1 MTASRLK
8 GYTVRAR
15 LVPAAAEPNGNTRRF
30 YNYLDFFTAQTA
42 KPTSRCESG
51 RGLPHSKT
59 LREAVKG
66 MKFRR
71 SWSAA
76 VLCRFLLRAD
86 PSATGSTTTNF
97 VHHYPQARPMTKE
110 MPRNIFFR
118 SLTYSRRGPASV
130 ISLFPKLGRM

>member
-51 RGLPHSKT
+51 SPLAAFCYERIRRRQAQQRQT
-59 LREAVKG
+59 L
-66 MKFRR
+66 F
-71 SWSAA
+71 
-76 VLCRFLLRAD
+76 
-86 PSATGSTTTNF
+86 
-97 VHHYPQARPMTKE
+97 HHYPHARPMTKE
-110 MPRNIFFR
+110 MPNKQVF
-118 SLTYSRRGPASV
+118 SLVDTHTPRFAASDISR
-130 ISLFPKLGRM
+130 FPKLGRM